1 MNRTFYGKEEIMF
14 YLVFA
19 AFFVGYLI
27 LGWFT
32 TTIEMTSVSAVL
44 CIVFILTNIYMFW
57 KEKKKQ
63 KDS

>member
-1 MNRTFYGKEEIMF
+1 MF